1 MKGWMRDVVVL
12 LAAGLLFSA
21 YSVQYTLAQL
31 SVARSRGVYDT
42 PQAAIDAWAERGY
55 TPDARVVIERA
66 VPNDPSGGL
75 PHHWYV
81 IFRIYATAH
90 KDGTPLYH
98 GEYDSGGWNFV
109 QAKDGWVF
117 LKESQFPSFVAWW
130 MQILNLDGEKPATI
144 EM

>member
-1 MKGWMRDVVVL
+1 MKGWMRDVVVA
-12 LAAGLLFSA
+12 LAVALAFSA
-21 YSVQYTLAQL
+21 CSATYTISQL

-81 IFRIYATAH
+81 IWRIYATAH
-90 KDGTPLYH
+90 KDGTPLYY
-98 GEYDSGGWNFV
+98 GEYDSGGSNFV
-109 QAKDGWVF
+109 QAKDGWVY
-117 LKESQFPSFVAWW
+117 LKESQFPGFVAWW